1 MEKTICDTIEM
12 LLTSVQDDVDD
23 PALEFK
29 LRTARQL
36 NIACEEQFRTYHET
50 LENADL
56 EDETEEMLREL
67 GYL

>member
-1 MEKTICDTIEM
+1 M
-12 LLTSVQDDVDD
+12 LLASVQDDVDD

-36 NIACEEQFRTYHET
+36 NVACEEQFRTYHET
-50 LENADL
+50 LESVDLDAD
-56 EDETEEMLREL
+56 TEEMLREL

>member
-12 LLTSVQDDVDD
+12 LLASVQDDVDD

-36 NIACEEQFRTYHET
+36 NVACQEQFRTYHKT
-50 LENADL
+50 LENAELD
-56 EDETEEMLREL
+56 EETEAMLREL